1 MYFRVQDDKTVF
13 VSNLAYSTTKQE
25 LEDIFAKVTKL
36 INYTF
41 YVIVIV

>member
-25 LEDIFAKVTKL
+25 LEDIFTKVIKF
-36 INYTF
+36 INYIF
-41 YVIVIV
+41 YVMIIV